1 MKEDDESMQIHAAPG
16 TCCPDMKLGLDGI
29 CTGCGH
35 DHKLDA
41 VIAELALRRDW
52 VEKCANIESKN
63 ARAMLT
69 GARQEYH
76 LAMARAYR
84 RVRGHLK
91 ARIRYL
97 LSLDKIRR
105 ERWLES
111 IPDVR
116 SSESNKAEEG
126 MMGGI
131 SRGTLGRCVDCD
143 HRRGWLCDVEGVNL
157 KRILGGRAGLTRYG
171 CRKWKLRIEDDLRR
185 ARHGDLHD

>member
-41 VIAELALRRDW
+41 VIAELGLRRDW

-116 SSESNKAEEG
+116 SSESNKAAFQK
-126 MMGGI
+126 MKAKLMADDRF
-131 SRGTLGRCVDCD
+131 RGKYVAVVNQGVVDSD
-143 HRRGWLCDVEGVNL
+143 ESEVRLV
-157 KRILGGRAGLTRYG
+157 KRITRDYRGEAAYIGRVTEKEEILLIPGPF
-171 CRKWKLRIEDDLRR
+171 
-185 ARHGDLHD
+185 

>member
-1 MKEDDESMQIHAAPG
+1 LKERKTW
-16 TCCPDMKLGLDGI
+16 TCCPEMKLNDLGI

-41 VIAELALRRDW
+41 VIAELVLRRDW

-69 GARQEYH
+69 DATEEYH

-84 RVRGHLK
+84 RVRSHLK

-116 SSESNKAEEG
+116 SSE
-126 MMGGI
+126 
-131 SRGTLGRCVDCD
+131 RTTGR
-143 HRRGWLCDVEGVNL
+143 
-157 KRILGGRAGLTRYG
+157 
-171 CRKWKLRIEDDLRR
+171 
-185 ARHGDLHD
+185 